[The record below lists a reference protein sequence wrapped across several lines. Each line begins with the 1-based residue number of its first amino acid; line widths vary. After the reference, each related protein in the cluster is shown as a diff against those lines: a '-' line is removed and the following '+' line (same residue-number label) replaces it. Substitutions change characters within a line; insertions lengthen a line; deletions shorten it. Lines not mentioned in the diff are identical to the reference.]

1 MSDPADAVP
10 RATDPNNFG
19 LVAPVPIDEHLE
31 LVKTRNENPA

>member
-19 LVAPVPIDEHLE
+19 LVAPY
-31 LVKTRNENPA
+31 RSMSAWN